1 MLSLKNNSL
10 GNFCLPQKILGQ
22 LITLKT
28 FALLPFIRQ
37 SCQLCLPIWQ
47 VSVMRHSL
55 MHSTSRYV
63 VVSKLGQRK
72 NFMSLDPFGIL
83 LRTRKDLTLYSG
95 LNFILIWIYKPF
107 CKYNFFL
114 ARLSNIIHLVGTIS
128 LMCCKTAKTVASQNL
143 IIILWQ
149 LEVKLMSIF
158 TRRISI

>member
-72 NFMSLDPFGIL
+72 NLMSSERTLLAFCSEQEKIL
-83 LRTRKDLTLYSG
+83 YCSG
-95 LNFILIWIYKPF
+95 LNFIWIYKPF